1 MNNKIVNLSLI
12 NHLVALEN
20 DFEYFTEVNSASKN
34 SIKDYVIFSGG
45 TGSKQIQKALL
56 LEKNVDPRK
65 IEIIINMYDDGKS
78 TGRCRQLFDILGP
91 SDLRKNHETQAN
103 LIYGPDGIVE
113 RYLKESSDETDM
125 DIYIHKTLQV
135 LLFRHELI
143 NSIMS
148 KRMPKSPF
156 FKRVSDI
163 NSGTS
168 ALSSYNEIM
177 YHIDTCFINIEK
189 KINEYN
195 KECINSNNHILSIHP
210 SDVLYP
216 ANIEYNQDCTHY
228 NEFRKSVYYVF
239 FRDIVTSFFKKTY
252 SNILK
257 DDYSL
262 SAYPKIMSKDNY
274 VYEISLFDLTL
285 LKQKEYFDLD
295 DFSIGNIVYSVLI
308 ETAKNI
314 KNLESKPVEA
324 ASKLMCSIL
333 NIPDNV
339 SLISERNFYL
349 KGTVGDINI
358 PEVNLTLPD
367 EASIVDFGKNL
378 QAQYGNRI
386 SETRYIKDV
395 YLEDR
400 NSTGTFKTV
409 HPVVGED
416 RYGNPVNNNFI
427 RDLVAL
433 SKNIIISSGTFWS
446 SLYPTFYH
454 SDFKDVLRDTNGT
467 ITVVMNRVQDFD
479 MPNTS
484 INDYILL
491 TYDSLFDSPS
501 SNDNWAIK
509 NNKKINL
516 IMDSTSDYNNSFD
529 KDKLEESCNG
539 ILKTLNIFKRQLT
552 LASERSKSDRIHNYK
567 KLATVLK

>member
-1 MNNKIVNLSLI
+1 M
-12 NHLVALEN
+12 
-20 DFEYFTEVNSASKN
+20 
-34 SIKDYVIFSGG
+34 
-45 TGSKQIQKALL
+45 
-56 LEKNVDPRK
+56 
-65 IEIIINMYDDGKS
+65 
-78 TGRCRQLFDILGP
+78 
-91 SDLRKNHETQAN
+91 
-103 LIYGPDGIVE
+103 
-113 RYLKESSDETDM
+113 
-125 DIYIHKTLQV
+125 
-135 LLFRHELI
+135 
-143 NSIMS
+143 
-148 KRMPKSPF
+148 
-156 FKRVSDI
+156 
-163 NSGTS
+163 
-168 ALSSYNEIM
+168 
-177 YHIDTCFINIEK
+177 
-189 KINEYN
+189 
-195 KECINSNNHILSIHP
+195 
-210 SDVLYP
+210 
-216 ANIEYNQDCTHY
+216 
-228 NEFRKSVYYVF
+228 
-239 FRDIVTSFFKKTY
+239 
-252 SNILK
+252 
-257 DDYSL
+257 
-262 SAYPKIMSKDNY
+262 SAYPKIMSKDNS

-339 SLISERNFYL
+339 SLISERNLYL

-409 HPVVGED
+409 HPIVGED
-416 RYGNPVNNNFI
+416 RYGNPVNNSFI

-516 IMDSTSDYNNSFD
+516 IMDSTSDYNNRFD
-529 KDKLEESCNG
+529 KDKLEERCNG

-567 KLATVLK
+567 KLAAVLK